1 MRGGWGES
9 GQECSCMCVSV
20 DVSICLMPGAQEATP
35 RPWSPAL
42 GWGWPEAPAP
52 PGPAQVSQTRLRS
65 SDWGQGWW
73 AGQAA
78 PEATHFQHWKEKKMC
93 HQTLQKYYGRILQG
107 ENMELETGQGQE
119 ADAVAVRLICR
130 LSAQLS
136 ICRSNYL
143 DVVKSQTLFFWPN
156 LGKPLFIIFHHSLRL
171 LSSSV
176 HNIKIMGRENHT
188 ESETLKSST

>member
-1 MRGGWGES
+1 MRVSGCQYLPDAGGPGGHSPAMVTGPGLRLTS
-9 GQECSCMCVSV
+9 GPGP
-20 DVSICLMPGAQEATP
+20 PGASPGITDEIEVFRLGAGVVG
-35 RPWSPAL
+35 RPGS
-42 GWGWPEAPAP
+42 
-52 PGPAQVSQTRLRS
+52 TRGDSLPTLKR
-65 SDWGQGWW
+65 
-73 AGQAA
+73 
-78 PEATHFQHWKEKKMC
+78 EKKC
-93 HQTLQKYYGRILQG
+93 VTIRASDSYCKE

-119 ADAVAVRLICR
+119 ADAAVVRLICR

-136 ICRSNYL
+136 ICQSNYL

-171 LSSSV
+171 LCSSV

>member
-1 MRGGWGES
+1 MRVSGCQYLPDAGGPGGHS
-9 GQECSCMCVSV
+9 PAMVTGPG
-20 DVSICLMPGAQEATP
+20 LRLTRGPGPPGASPGITDEIEVFRLGAGVVG
-35 RPWSPAL
+35 RPGSTRGDSLPTLKREKNVSPTAL
-42 GWGWPEAPAP
+42 GNIM
-52 PGPAQVSQTRLRS
+52 
-65 SDWGQGWW
+65 
-73 AGQAA
+73 AA
-78 PEATHFQHWKEKKMC
+78 YCKGKT
-93 HQTLQKYYGRILQG
+93 
-107 ENMELETGQGQE
+107 LETGQGQE
-119 ADAVAVRLICR
+119 ADAAAVRLICR

-188 ESETLKSST
+188 ECETLQSST